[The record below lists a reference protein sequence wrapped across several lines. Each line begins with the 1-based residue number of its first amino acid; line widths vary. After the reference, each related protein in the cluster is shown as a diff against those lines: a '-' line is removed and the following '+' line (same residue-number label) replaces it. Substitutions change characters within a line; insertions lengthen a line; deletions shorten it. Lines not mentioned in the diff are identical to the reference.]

1 MPKLIVLGTK
11 NYDFEN
17 DKGDRIKGSKA
28 FAFTQNNDGE
38 IVPEKI
44 SFQGVNAASSLF
56 PVPGIYEVM
65 LGFRNKI
72 EDSELL
78 KELDLKV

>member
-17 DKGDRIKGSKA
+17 DKGDRVIGSKA
-28 FAFTQNNDGE
+28 FAFTQNDNGD
-38 IVPEKI
+38 IIPEKV
-44 SFQGVNAASSLF
+44 SFQNVNAASSLF
-56 PVPGIYEVM
+56 PVPGIYEVV

-72 EDSELL
+72 EDSDLL
-78 KELDLKV
+78 KELDLNV

>member
-1 MPKLIVLGTK
+1 MAKLIVLGTK
-11 NYDFEN
+11 SYDFEN
-17 DKGDRIKGSKA
+17 DKGDRIVGSKA
-28 FAFTQNNDGE
+28 FAFTRNDDGD
-38 IVPEKI
+38 IIPEKV
-44 SFQGVNAASSLF
+44 SFQGVNAASTLF

-78 KELDLKV
+78 KELDLNV